1 MKPRGRRNDRLVWI
15 SLRSIR
21 RSGIPAGK
29 IDNCKRWLTR
39 LSKSKSWISIKESC
53 RRSKAR
59 PQRASS
65 LSYSLNEWSVAF
77 SSLFLIIFEKYSS
90 ESWESWSSLFI
101 YIFWITWKQICGDNF
116 IFFKDLWE
124 EVTEVIGMAT
134 FRGHVGHGWLR
145 DRRMSNVTHI
155 RSLSRVRS
163 KNILR
168 LSFVFCSDYTI

>member
-1 MKPRGRRNDRLVWI
+1 MSWNINLHYQARLLRFMMIKNCWKMKKRGRKFREKREKAEEETWKWVDKDEASRQKE
-15 SLRSIR
+15 RSIGMNLA
-21 RSGIPAGK
+21 SIDSCGIPAGK

-65 LSYSLNEWSVAF
+65 FSYWNEWSVAF

-101 YIFWITWKQICGDNF
+101 YTYFG
-116 IFFKDLWE
+116 
-124 EVTEVIGMAT
+124 
-134 FRGHVGHGWLR
+134 
-145 DRRMSNVTHI
+145 
-155 RSLSRVRS
+155 
-163 KNILR
+163 
-168 LSFVFCSDYTI
+168 

>member
-1 MKPRGRRNDRLVWI
+1 MSPVKSPATESFFAFLFFKRMIRCLFIVIFNYFREIQCGI
-15 SLRSIR
+15 SRILI
-21 RSGIPAGK
+21 
-29 IDNCKRWLTR
+29 
-39 LSKSKSWISIKESC
+39 ESF
-53 RRSKAR
+53 
-59 PQRASS
+59 
-65 LSYSLNEWSVAF
+65 Y
-77 SSLFLIIFEKYSS
+77 
-90 ESWESWSSLFI
+90 I

-134 FRGHVGHGWLR
+134 FGGHVGHGWLR